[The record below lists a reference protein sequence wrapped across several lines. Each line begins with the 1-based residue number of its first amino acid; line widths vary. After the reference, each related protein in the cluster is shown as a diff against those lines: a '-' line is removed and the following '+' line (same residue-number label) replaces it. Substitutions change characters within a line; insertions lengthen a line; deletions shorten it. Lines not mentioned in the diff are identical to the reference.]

1 MAKWNSKEIDD
12 RNRKADRLRL
22 CNGKYMPKLGG
33 FDLMD
38 QFGVKIKKYVFNKMK
53 RFDFIK
59 L

>member
-1 MAKWNSKEIDD
+1 
-12 RNRKADRLRL
+12 
-22 CNGKYMPKLGG
+22 MPKLGG